1 MSDTDEPTTA
11 VGLSAVGEASVV
23 EVMPSALKRSLDEA
37 CVFISKRKLDGYV
50 DLSDPRIIEM
60 LTCMALRKLG
70 YNFVDDLTLARRP
83 PAGCMSRKRRLE
95 WMAGSS
101 DRVLQ
106 YAAKYLIPT
115 ARKARNKSKRST
127 SNRIPQKELARLVR
141 LVRERRI
148 RVGASDSVR
157 SSANE
162 VVEILAAIGLD
173 YDVEHV
179 RDAWRAEL
187 QKLNR
192 N

>member
-1 MSDTDEPTTA
+1 MSDTDEPITA

-23 EVMPSALKRSLDEA
+23 ELMPIRLKRALDEA
-37 CVFISKRKLDGYV
+37 CSFVSTRKLDGYV
-50 DLSDPRIIEM
+50 DLSDPRTIEM
-60 LTCMALRKLG
+60 LTCMALRELG

-95 WMAGSS
+95 WMRCSNDS
-101 DRVLQ
+101 VLQ
-106 YAAKYLIPT
+106 YASLYLIPAT
-115 ARKARNKSKRST
+115 RKARNKSKRSA

-148 RVGASDSVR
+148 RVGASDSLR

-162 VVEILAAIGLD
+162 VVELLAAIGLD

-187 QKLNR
+187 HNLHR